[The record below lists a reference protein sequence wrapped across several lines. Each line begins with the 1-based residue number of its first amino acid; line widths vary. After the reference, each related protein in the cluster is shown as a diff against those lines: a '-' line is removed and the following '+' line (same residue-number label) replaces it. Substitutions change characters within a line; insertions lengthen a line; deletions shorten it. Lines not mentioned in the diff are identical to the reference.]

1 MTMKQMLLFMY
12 KTASKRKLHLSWEEI
27 DFMNLY
33 LDVRLARI
41 TKKKLFFCR
50 LLYST
55 TQTHDKCLRFGEIES
70 KAVFAA

>member
-1 MTMKQMLLFMY
+1 MLLFMY

-41 TKKKLFFCR
+41 TKKKLFFVDCCTVQR
-50 LLYST
+50 KHT
-55 TQTHDKCLRFGEIES
+55 TS
-70 KAVFAA
+70 A

>member
-41 TKKKLFFCR
+41 TKKKAFF
-50 LLYST
+50 L
-55 TQTHDKCLRFGEIES
+55 
-70 KAVFAA
+70 

>member
-27 DFMNLY
+27 GFMNLY

-41 TKKKLFFCR
+41 TKKKLYYPLPNAF
-50 LLYST
+50 LLEVSS
-55 TQTHDKCLRFGEIES
+55 C
-70 KAVFAA
+70 

>member
-12 KTASKRKLHLSWEEI
+12 KTASKRMLHLSWEEI

-41 TKKKLFFCR
+41 KKKEAFF
-50 LLYST
+50 L
-55 TQTHDKCLRFGEIES
+55 
-70 KAVFAA
+70 